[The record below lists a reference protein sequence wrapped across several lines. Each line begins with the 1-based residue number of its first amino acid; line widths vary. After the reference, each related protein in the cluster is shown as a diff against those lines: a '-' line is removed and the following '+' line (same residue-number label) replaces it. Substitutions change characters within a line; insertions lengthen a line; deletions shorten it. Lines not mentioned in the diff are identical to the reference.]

1 MGHSE
6 KVMWTTSLKYH
17 FQFHSNHFIYVQSV
31 VHPSYSQTFDRPIY
45 KWLLRS
51 KITAI
56 QYLVQMWGAV
66 YNFIWKKKKDDFDF
80 DDFEDEVHV
89 KVRGHWDTKDW
100 KNEWFTWFLDM
111 FLNYTAFSL
120 RLLSYQY
127 FILDNLS
134 NQHTQFIYFQGL
146 PGPKGDKVPLVSFVL
161 KELYAKH
168 IYIHTHAHTQDCFIL
183 FPISASQQAD
193 VFWFLKQ
200 LTNFICIGFC
210 LQTHVL
216 EEM

>member
-1 MGHSE
+1 MGHGE

-17 FQFHSNHFIYVQSV
+17 FQFHSNHFLYVQSV
-31 VHPSYSQTFDRPIY
+31 VRPTYSQTFDHPIY

-66 YNFIWKKKKDDFDF
+66 YNFIWKKEDFEN
-80 DDFEDEVHV
+80 FEDEVHV

-100 KNEWFTWFLDM
+100 MNELWFTWFLDM

-134 NQHTQFIYFQGL
+134 NQLTQLIYFQGL
-146 PGPKGDKVPLVSFVL
+146 PGPKGDKVPLVSFVS
-161 KELYAKH
+161 KKIVRQTYT
-168 IYIHTHAHTQDCFIL
+168 HTGQFRSVSDLSFPASRCFL
-183 FPISASQQAD
+183 ISKTTNKFHLHWLLSSNTCFGGD
-193 VFWFLKQ
+193 VDRVR
-200 LTNFICIGFC
+200 
-210 LQTHVL
+210 H
-216 EEM
+216 